1 MLKDRKVNQDL
12 LKQAIKTE
20 DKDLFLYILN
30 SDPTLA

>member
-20 DKDLFLYILN
+20 DKDLLLYILN
-30 SDPTLA
+30 SDP